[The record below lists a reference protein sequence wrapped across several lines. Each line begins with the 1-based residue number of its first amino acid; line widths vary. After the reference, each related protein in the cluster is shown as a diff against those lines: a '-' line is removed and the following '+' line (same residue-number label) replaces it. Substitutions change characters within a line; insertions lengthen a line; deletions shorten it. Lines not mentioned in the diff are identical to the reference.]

1 MAPSLRETLARAAY
15 STLLR
20 LVTPLYLARLWW
32 RGRHEPAYRLAW
44 RERLGGMDSA
54 SGEPPSG
61 RLWLHAVSL
70 GETRAAAA
78 LFAAACGLWCISLG
92 VVDASFL
99 QDKEQKVPNFVL
111 AGRPWRILGVD
122 WKGGTCSVE
131 PAEVGG
137 YPRWFGLPWRG

>member
-54 SGEPPSG
+54 SAARPARRCCARAMPRSG
-61 RLWLHAVSL
+61 CPTTHPAR
-70 GETRAAAA
+70 
-78 LFAAACGLWCISLG
+78 CG
-92 VVDASFL
+92 ASC
-99 QDKEQKVPNFVL
+99 VTT
-111 AGRPWRILGVD
+111 GPW
-122 WKGGTCSVE
+122 
-131 PAEVGG
+131 PA
-137 YPRWFGLPWRG
+137 

>member
-78 LFAAACGLWCISLG
+78 LI
-92 VVDASFL
+92 DAL
-99 QDKEQKVPNFVL
+99 REALP
-111 AGRPWRILGVD
+111 
-122 WKGGTCSVE
+122 
-131 PAEVGG
+131 
-137 YPRWFGLPWRG
+137 GLPLLLTCGTARPPAARPARRCCARAMPRSGCPTTHPARCGASCVTTGPWPA